1 MGFINKSCRSMSTNL
16 CHLLLYA
23 LFILY
28 RAYFASKVDFFICKT
43 EILKKSVGPISV
55 GWGLFSATLGS
66 QSWTIEKED
75 QFGKRGSKILMNFS
89 ALPTA
94 SVIDV

>member
-1 MGFINKSCRSMSTNL
+1 MSYL
-16 CHLLLYA
+16 IWDFLIKFGDLYRIIYAFFCYLHA

-43 EILKKSVGPISV
+43 EILKKSVGPISG

-66 QSWTIEKED
+66 HMWDRTY
-75 QFGKRGSKILMNFS
+75 
-89 ALPTA
+89 
-94 SVIDV
+94 